1 MDFLVELVMELLG
14 EVFGV
19 AIESPRVPKII
30 RTVAVCLLCVPLSVI
45 MLILMVGG
53 IRDRNIGFVVW
64 CALVAVMM
72 LGALAVLLRRIW
84 KR

>member
-14 EVFGV
+14 EVLGG

-45 MLILMVGG
+45 MLILMIGG
-53 IRDRNIGFVVW
+53 IQDRNIGFAVW
-64 CALVAVMM
+64 CALIAVMM

>member
-14 EVFGV
+14 GILGE
-19 AIESPRVPKII
+19 AAESPRVPKII

-45 MLILMVGG
+45 MLILMIGG
-53 IRDRNIGFVVW
+53 IRDRNSGFAVW

>member
-14 EVFGV
+14 EVLGG

-45 MLILMVGG
+45 MLILMIGG
-53 IRDRNIGFVVW
+53 IRDRNTLFAVF

>member
-14 EVFGV
+14 EVLGG

-30 RTVAVCLLCVPLSVI
+30 RTVAVCLLCVPFSVI
-45 MLILMVGG
+45 MLILMIGG
-53 IRDRNIGFVVW
+53 IRDRNIGFAVW